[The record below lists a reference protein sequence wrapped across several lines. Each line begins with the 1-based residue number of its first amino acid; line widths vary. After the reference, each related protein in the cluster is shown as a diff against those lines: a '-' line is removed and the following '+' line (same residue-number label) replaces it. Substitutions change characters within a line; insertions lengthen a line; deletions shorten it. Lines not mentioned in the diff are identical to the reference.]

1 VIPVNGQVPGAGG
14 RLPASRP
21 VVVSRSPSQHIRLL
35 ERMVGTELLVREQSG
50 VKLTPRGGESVDR
63 ARS

>member
-1 VIPVNGQVPGAGG
+1 
-14 RLPASRP
+14 
-21 VVVSRSPSQHIRLL
+21 
-35 ERMVGTELLVREQSG
+35 MVGTELLVREQSG